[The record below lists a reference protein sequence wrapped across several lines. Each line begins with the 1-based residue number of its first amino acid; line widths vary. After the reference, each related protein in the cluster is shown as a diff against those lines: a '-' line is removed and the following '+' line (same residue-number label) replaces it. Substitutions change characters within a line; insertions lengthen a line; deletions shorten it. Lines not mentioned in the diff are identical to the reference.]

1 MCIEQLSVEWTEVSP
16 TELKEEKL
24 HTRVGKAPKASLQ
37 PAASDHPPPS
47 QNA

>member
-1 MCIEQLSVEWTEVSP
+1 MCIEQLSVEWAKVSL

-24 HTRVGKAPKASLQ
+24 HTRVGKALKASLQ
-37 PAASDHPPPS
+37 PAASDHPPPL